1 MPHGFCYTWDPYVI
15 WLNAVSDALIALA
28 YYTIPL
34 TLVYFVRRRRDLAF
48 HWMFLCFAL
57 FIVACGTTHVIELW
71 TIWHPAY
78 WLAGV
83 IKAFTAAV
91 SITTA
96 IALIPLVPQALALP
110 SPEALRRANLALQEA
125 QGALRKTNEELE
137 RRVAE
142 RTTSLAAT
150 NAALRESEQRLRQLT
165 ENISEVFWMRDV
177 AQNQV
182 LYVSP
187 AYETL
192 WGRTC
197 RSLYDCPQ
205 SWLEAIHP
213 EDRERVQQAAL
224 ARHAEGIYDEEFRI
238 VRPDGTMRWV
248 RDRAFPV
255 RDSAGLADQV
265 VGVAR
270 DVTVHKEA
278 EAEKLHR
285 SETHF
290 RLLIEHA
297 SDLITVLNLKG
308 LIRFQSPSLERVLG
322 YVPAKLLGRSVFEF
336 LHPEDLQ
343 QARTS
348 FERALS
354 EPSATV
360 SLECRFRH
368 QNGRWRMLQSTG
380 RALPAAGGEDL
391 MVLNSR
397 DVTEQKQLEAQLRQ
411 SQKMEAV
418 GQLAG
423 GVAHDFNNLLS
434 VIIGHSGLLEMSLP
448 RDQQVW
454 ESVTEIGRAAE
465 RAAALTRQLL
475 AFSRQQVLEFQ
486 VLDLNAIVAAAEKM
500 LRRLIG
506 EDVQLTTSLQPDL
519 GRVRADPGQ
528 IDQVLLNL
536 AVNARD
542 AMPKG
547 GTLSFGTR
555 NIELDPTYGSAHP
568 ELPPGRYVLMA
579 ITDTGC
585 GMTPQ
590 TQARIFELFFTT
602 KGFGQGTGLGL
613 SVVHGIVEQCGGYV
627 EVYSVPERGTTFK
640 IYLPVSEE
648 PASKTSEG
656 VHAKSP
662 QGHGETVLL
671 VEDETPVRNVTL
683 LLLESLG
690 YRVLE
695 AASAEEALCL
705 VETGQKKF
713 ELLMTDVIM
722 PGRSGLELAEALRSR
737 DPGLKVLFQSGYTGE
752 AMLRHGIVKP
762 EMAFLKKP
770 FALDT
775 LAKKVRE
782 VLDMR

>member
-165 ENISEVFWMRDV
+165 ENISEVFWMRDL

-224 ARHAEGIYDEEFRI
+224 ARRAEGIYDEEFRI

-506 EDVQLTTSLQPDL
+506 EDVHLTTSLQPDL

-590 TQARIFELFFTT
+590 TQARIFEPFFTT

-705 VETGQKKF
+705 VETGQNKF

-782 VLDMR
+782 VLDMW